1 MITNNTMLDMNLLK
15 NLIGKKL
22 KWIKHDKFVITPDT
36 YGVAYLNIDD
46 IIYSLT
52 DFYEVKNV
60 LGDDIEISVLK
71 MQVDNNE
78 LTEATVDLKKACQNF
93 NSTITSITIVNAI
106 TKLLNDDNLFDSI
119 YDTQGIIFT
128 LENNYE
134 LSFEKDD
141 FGENITI
148 YRGYNLKKKF
158 QSIPNYIIEG
168 FDVPKTDISC
178 TLEYIE
184 IK

>member
-1 MITNNTMLDMNLLK
+1 MTTNNTMLDVNLLK

-22 KWIKHDKFVITPDT
+22 KWLKHDKFIFAPVT
-36 YGVAYLNIDD
+36 YGVVYLNVDD
-46 IIYSLT
+46 IIYSIT
-52 DFYEVKNV
+52 DFYEIKNV
-60 LGDDIEISVLK
+60 LGDEEEISVLK
-71 MQVDNNE
+71 MQVDNNK
-78 LTEATVDLKKACQNF
+78 LTNMTVDLKKACQNF

-134 LSFEKDD
+134 LAFEKDD

-158 QSIPNYIIEG
+158 LSIPNYIIEG
-168 FDVPKTDISC
+168 FDVPETDISC
-178 TLEYIE
+178 ELEYIE